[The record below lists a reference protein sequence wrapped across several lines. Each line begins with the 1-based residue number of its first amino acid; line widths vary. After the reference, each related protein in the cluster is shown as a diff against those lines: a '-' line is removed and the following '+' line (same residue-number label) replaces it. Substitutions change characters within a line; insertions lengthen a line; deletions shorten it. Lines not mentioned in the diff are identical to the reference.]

1 MRQLTTALRDDP
13 EIRRL
18 LKHLDETPAALSGT
32 AEIHR
37 AHIAATI
44 SLDRP
49 VCLICTDEDEAARL
63 TAAVSAFLAVPE
75 VPEPPVAMIT
85 AREFTFHNAEAVTRE
100 FERRRIRGLLALAEG
115 AQITVMTISGALQRT
130 IPPDLLMASTLTLQ
144 QGDSCALTFV
154 ADHLIKCG
162 YSRVDQVESAGQFA
176 IRGGILDFFSPSHTM
191 PVRCEFFGDEID
203 AIGVFDPETQRRTE
217 NLQAMTI
224 SPAAETLPGLHE
236 GGAEQLLR
244 GLQRLVD
251 QLALNKSANPQLLE
265 SLRSDIS
272 RLSGGSFPA
281 ADKYLELIYPF
292 STALDYLQ
300 DDTVIILSDSARV
313 KEAAENYTKL
323 LAEDCVVLLETGV
336 LDSSLVRFSAD
347 WDSFAARAERHCLI
361 LAESFPKSEYP
372 WPVRMQLNINA
383 KRLPAYGGSLD
394 TALSDI
400 AHYRDAGYRTVVLC
414 ADARRAQ
421 ILWDHLEAR
430 GVPSGLDYA
439 LTSLPAD
446 GECTLTIGG
455 LQDGMEYADL
465 KLAVITEG
473 QLITRAKPARKG
485 RRAKQD
491 TTRQRLQ
498 SFSDLSPGD
507 LVVHEQYGIGRF
519 TGFVR
524 LQVDDVWKDYV
535 KIAYAGTDSLYVPA
549 TQLDMVAK
557 YIGGGDHEGG
567 KVVKLSKMNGTDWTK
582 AKTRAK
588 GAAREMAQEL
598 IQLYSARRQI
608 KGRAFP
614 KDAVWQTEFEERFA
628 YEETDDQLKCIE
640 EIKKDM
646 ESPIPMDRLLCG
658 DVGYGKTE
666 VALRAVMKCILG
678 GCQAAIL
685 VPTTVLAQQHY
696 VTAVRRFAGYPVNIA
711 VLSRFKSAAEIKKT
725 LREIEL
731 GSVDLVIGTHRL
743 IQKDVKFKNLG
754 LLVIDEEQRF
764 GVSHKERLKELAKDV
779 DVLTLSATPIPRTLN
794 MALSGIR
801 DMSTIEEPPQSR
813 RPVQTYVLEH
823 DWGVLT
829 EAIRREISRGGQVY
843 YLHNRIDNIL
853 RVAARLQ
860 EMLGEDVRLAV
871 AHGRMDEDTLSDVM
885 EHVTSGEVD
894 VLICTTIIES
904 GIDIPNVNTLIVEN
918 ADHLGLAQ
926 LHQIRGR
933 VGRSQRRAY
942 AYFTFRRGK
951 ALSEIAEK
959 RLSAL
964 REFAEFNSGFKIAL
978 RDLEIRGAGSLLGAE
993 QSGHML
999 SVGYDMYLK
1008 LLEEAVL
1015 EEKGESPKQTA
1026 DCPADLH
1033 VSAGIPESYISS
1045 GSERMDIYRRIA
1057 TIRTAEDRD
1066 DMLDELIDRYGDP
1079 PDQVV
1084 ALTSVALLRGE
1095 AAKAGFTEI
1104 SQKDGHLRLK
1114 VADFN
1119 MDKIS
1124 YLYALPQYRGRLRVV
1139 SGAEPTIAVKIEN
1152 PSVIEEALRFIRDY
1166 AAAAANHPS

>member
-1 MRQLTTALRDDP
+1 
-13 EIRRL
+13 
-18 LKHLDETPAALSGT
+18 
-32 AEIHR
+32 
-37 AHIAATI
+37 
-44 SLDRP
+44 
-49 VCLICTDEDEAARL
+49 
-63 TAAVSAFLAVPE
+63 
-75 VPEPPVAMIT
+75 
-85 AREFTFHNAEAVTRE
+85 
-100 FERRRIRGLLALAEG
+100 
-115 AQITVMTISGALQRT
+115 
-130 IPPDLLMASTLTLQ
+130 
-144 QGDSCALTFV
+144 
-154 ADHLIKCG
+154 
-162 YSRVDQVESAGQFA
+162 
-176 IRGGILDFFSPSHTM
+176 
-191 PVRCEFFGDEID
+191 
-203 AIGVFDPETQRRTE
+203 
-217 NLQAMTI
+217 
-224 SPAAETLPGLHE
+224 
-236 GGAEQLLR
+236 
-244 GLQRLVD
+244 
-251 QLALNKSANPQLLE
+251 
-265 SLRSDIS
+265 
-272 RLSGGSFPA
+272 
-281 ADKYLELIYPF
+281 
-292 STALDYLQ
+292 
-300 DDTVIILSDSARV
+300 
-313 KEAAENYTKL
+313 
-323 LAEDCVVLLETGV
+323 
-336 LDSSLVRFSAD
+336 
-347 WDSFAARAERHCLI
+347 
-361 LAESFPKSEYP
+361 
-372 WPVRMQLNINA
+372 
-383 KRLPAYGGSLD
+383 
-394 TALSDI
+394 
-400 AHYRDAGYRTVVLC
+400 
-414 ADARRAQ
+414 
-421 ILWDHLEAR
+421 
-430 GVPSGLDYA
+430 
-439 LTSLPAD
+439 
-446 GECTLTIGG
+446 
-455 LQDGMEYADL
+455 
-465 KLAVITEG
+465 
-473 QLITRAKPARKG
+473 
-485 RRAKQD
+485 
-491 TTRQRLQ
+491 
-498 SFSDLSPGD
+498 
-507 LVVHEQYGIGRF
+507 
-519 TGFVR
+519 
-524 LQVDDVWKDYV
+524 
-535 KIAYAGTDSLYVPA
+535 
-549 TQLDMVAK
+549 MVAK

-567 KVVKLSKMNGTDWTK
+567 RAVKLSKMNGTDWTK
-582 AKTRAK
+582 AKARAK

-614 KDAVWQTEFEERFA
+614 KDAVWQTEFEERFT
-628 YEETDDQLKCIE
+628 YEETDDQLKCVE

-646 ESPIPMDRLLCG
+646 EAPTPMDRLLCG

-696 VTAVRRFAGYPVNIA
+696 ITSVRRFAGYPVNIA

-725 LREIEL
+725 LQDIAL

-743 IQKDVKFKNLG
+743 IQKDVKFAKLG

-823 DWGVLT
+823 DWGVLA

-843 YLHNRIDNIL
+843 YLHNRIETIL
-853 RVAARLQ
+853 RVSAMLK
-860 EMLGEDVRLAV
+860 EMLSEDIRLAV

-885 EHVTSGEVD
+885 ERVTSGEVD

-1015 EEKGESPKQTA
+1015 EEKGEPPKQTA
-1026 DCPADLH
+1026 DCPADLN
-1033 VSAGIPESYISS
+1033 VSAGIPEKYINS

-1139 SGAEPTIAVKIEN
+1139 SGAAPAIAVKIEA

-1166 AAAAANHPS
+1166 AGAAV